1 MNGLKKKTF
10 KKVLKTSE
18 NLDAGG
24 DKKLNSPLYLPSVF
38 SSPVSDD
45 EVTVGKFYATFLIQ
59 EYFRKFK
66 KRKEQGLVGK
76 PSQRNALSLQ
86 VKDKNGG
93 PHNKEGLGHL
103 LLTSG
108 LGLSLSSGL
117 EASSLQKETFGE
129 FQAFPNVCVGEG
141 AIHYLPHTLPSLVL
155 PASQPLLTGLYASW
169 VEKWI
174 LAVWH
179 R

>member
-1 MNGLKKKTF
+1 MNETQ
-10 KKVLKTSE
+10 
-18 NLDAGG
+18 
-24 DKKLNSPLYLPSVF
+24 LNSPLYLPSVF

-86 VKDKNGG
+86 VKGKKGG

-108 LGLSLSSGL
+108 LGLSLSPVGWRPVPSRRKL
-117 EASSLQKETFGE
+117 SESSRP
-129 FQAFPNVCVGEG
+129 FQMCVCEG
-141 AIHYLPHTLPSLVL
+141 ATHCLPHTLPSLVL

-174 LAVWH
+174 LTVQH